1 MSAERLYDGDLKGKS
16 ASHKVYFLLNQCLP
30 RASWEAMEMR
40 DAGRA
45 ATKKG
50 MGRGKIKT
58 FGAWESQ
65 EGYRG
70 PMRGRDWATLG
81 GVAGCVVGYV
91 GEYVGE

>member
-50 MGRGKIKT
+50 MGRDVWRVGVT
-58 FGAWESQ
+58 GRLSWPDA
-65 EGYRG
+65 
-70 PMRGRDWATLG
+70 RDWATLG